1 LYYYISRITIGVH
14 LKLGIPSRSNKITPY
29 MIYYYYYKMLDYNV
43 KFTGELKLSY
53 SYVALSLHDITLKS
67 W

>member
-1 LYYYISRITIGVH
+1 
-14 LKLGIPSRSNKITPY
+14 